1 MSDTPRTDE
10 AKWETAPAAIVVS
23 IYFAQTLERENV
35 ALREQSKAQLE
46 ELYRIS
52 EALGTNEGHSS
63 VTHIETLREQLKDCS
78 AAFDKQQEMLDRN
91 AEQLANKQARIDAL
105 MFEYCPIEMSL
116 EQIMEWKKHQRPVQ
130 EG

>member
-35 ALREQSKAQLE
+35 ALREQ
-46 ELYRIS
+46 
-52 EALGTNEGHSS
+52 
-63 VTHIETLREQLKDCS
+63 LKDCS
-78 AAFDKQQEMLDRN
+78 AAFDKQQEALDRN
-91 AEQLANKQARIDAL
+91 AEQLAALHQDASSKWAFLEWRDRAEKAEAKIDAL

-116 EQIMEWKKHQRPVQ
+116 EQIARWKKHQRPVQ